1 MSSSFNKT
9 QQQIFISG
17 LVYDQGKS
25 GIAEYTNQLTAALCK
40 HNTVTLALLRRD
52 TLIFPCQHEN
62 LTIINVSN
70 VFAGPVMNI
79 LWHLFLLPFILMFTN
94 CTSLILPAINRRL
107 CLWSPKPVLG
117 VVHDLS
123 QYAVEGKYDISRT
136 LYVKF
141 LLPMALPYITH
152 IVAISHNTKKDVI
165 KYWNLSDEKISVCYN
180 GYDNRRYQ
188 ENRPKNIPQ
197 VLEKHAITQ
206 PYLLY
211 VSRIEHPGKNH
222 IQLIKAL
229 EMLSPEQTK
238 DLQIIFAGGDW
249 NGAEQVKKY
258 VSNSPLANKIQFLGY
273 VLVEELPA
281 LYHGALASVI
291 PSLYEGFGIP
301 LVEAMACATPTLCS
315 NNSAL
320 NEVAGN
326 AALTF
331 NPRNV
336 KDISQKLSSILQHKQ
351 LRTELS
357 QKGLQR
363 CQHFS
368 WNRLATH
375 IGLKLEMITYPFKI
389 QQSL

>member
-1 MSSSFNKT
+1 MSPSFKNT

-40 HNTVTLALLRRD
+40 NNTLTLALLKRD
-52 TLIFPCQHEN
+52 IVIFPCQHEN
-62 LTIINVSN
+62 LTIISVSN
-70 VFAGPVMNI
+70 IFAGPIMNI
-79 LWHLFLLPFILMFTN
+79 IWHLIILPLMLIFSN
-94 CTSLILPAINRRL
+94 CSSLILPAINRRL

-123 QYAVEGKYDISRT
+123 QYAVDGKYDIFRT

-141 LLPMALPYITH
+141 LLPLALPCITH

-165 KYWNLSDEKISVCYN
+165 KYWKLSDDRVSVCYN
-180 GYDNRRYQ
+180 GYDDTRYQ
-188 ENRPKNIPQ
+188 NIRPTNISQ

-222 IQLIKAL
+222 IQLIKAF
-229 EMLSPEQTK
+229 EMLAPELNANLK
-238 DLQIIFAGGDW
+238 IIFAGGDW

-258 VSNSPLANKIQFLGY
+258 ASNSSLAKQIHFMGY
-273 VLVEELPA
+273 VLTEDLPP

-301 LVEAMACATPTLCS
+301 LVEAMACGTPTLCS

-320 NEVAGN
+320 NEVA
-326 AALTF
+326 ADSALTF
-331 NPRNV
+331 DPNNV
-336 KDISQKLSSILQHKQ
+336 EDMSLKLSCVLQQKP
-351 LRTELS
+351 LRKLLER
-357 QKGLQR
+357 KGLQR
-363 CQHFS
+363 CQDFS
-368 WNRLATH
+368 WNTLATH
-375 IGLKLEMITYPFKI
+375 IGLKLEQILYPY
-389 QQSL
+389 QGHQSL